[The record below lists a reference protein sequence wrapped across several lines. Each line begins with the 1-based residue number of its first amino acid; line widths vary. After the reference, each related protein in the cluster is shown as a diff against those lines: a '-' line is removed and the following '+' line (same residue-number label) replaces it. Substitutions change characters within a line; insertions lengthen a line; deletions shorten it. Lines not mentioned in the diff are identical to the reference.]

1 MRLSLALVSAAVTS
15 MVALAFLV
23 PLALMVREI
32 ARDHALTDAERQAA
46 SLAPALAISTDRAA
60 VERAVESTRAGE
72 AGRVAV
78 HLPGRATIGTS
89 HARLE
94 DLQTATVR
102 GRSFSADAPGGY
114 VLLQPVAMDQGRTTV
129 VEVYL
134 PKEDLTRGVRSAWI
148 VLTGVATVLVAGSVF
163 VADRLAARVVG
174 SARTLAKAAT
184 VLGDGDLR
192 TRIDPQGPPE
202 LREAGRAFNT
212 MADRVEALLAAER
225 ELVADLSHRLRT
237 PLTAMRLNAAA
248 LGPEPAAE
256 QTRQAV
262 TRLEEEVDRI
272 IGTAR
277 KQKERALC
285 DAAEVLRDRMAFW
298 SALAEDQDRECD
310 LVGADAPVIVP
321 VARGELS
328 AVLDSLLGNVFRHT
342 PEGTTFV
349 VTLHEGTGR
358 VVILVADAGPGI
370 ADSGAALRRGESGG
384 GSTGLGL
391 DIAYRMAKAAGG
403 EVRIDRSTLGG
414 AQIQIWLPL
423 LDSGRRPV

>member
-46 SLAPALAISTDRAA
+46 SLAPVLAISTDRAA
-60 VERAVESTRAGE
+60 IERAVESTRAGE

-102 GRSFSADAPGGY
+102 GRSFSASAPGGY
-114 VLLQPVAMDQGRTTV
+114 VLLQPVAMDRDRTTV

-134 PKEDLTRGVRSAWI
+134 PKGDLTRGVRSAWI

-256 QTRQAV
+256 QTRLAV
-262 TRLEEEVDRI
+262 QRLEEEVDRI
-272 IGTAR
+272 IGAAR
-277 KQKERALC
+277 RPKQQRALC

-298 SALAEDQDRECD
+298 SALAEDQNRDCE
-310 LVGADAPVIVP
+310 LVGAEHPVQVP
-321 VARGELS
+321 VARSELS

-342 PEGTTFV
+342 PQGTAFV
-349 VTLHEGTGR
+349 VTLYEGVGR

-370 ADSGAALRRGESGG
+370 DDSDTALRRGASGG

-391 DIAYRMAKAAGG
+391 DIARRAAESSGG
-403 EVRIDRSTLGG
+403 GLETATGPDGG
-414 AQIQIWLPL
+414 AVVTMRL
-423 LDSGRRPV
+423 GA